1 MLKQGEGVGCAVAL
15 AILNLVLMGIVAV
28 SFSQGPYSSLEQ
40 EQWYRH
46 RSLAFLVL
54 GAIVPF
60 AVLYIGRKNPLTV
73 AATTI
78 WMAGALLLFVGYVM
92 YSGGGV

>member
-1 MLKQGEGVGCAVAL
+1 MLKRGEGLGCAVAL

-54 GAIVPF
+54 GALVPIV
-60 AVLYIGRKNPLTV
+60 VLYFGRKKPMLV
-73 AATTI
+73 ATTTT
-78 WMAGALLLFVGYVM
+78 WMAGALLLFVGYLM
-92 YSGGGV
+92 YSGGGA

>member
-1 MLKQGEGVGCAVAL
+1 MFKQGEGVGCAVAL
-15 AILNLVLMGIVAV
+15 ALLNLVLMGIVAV

-54 GAIVPF
+54 GALVPS
-60 AVLYIGRKNPLTV
+60 AVLYFGRKKPSMVT
-73 AATTI
+73 ATLI
-78 WMAGALLLFVGYVM
+78 WMGGALLLFVGYVM
-92 YSGGGV
+92 YSGGGL